1 MNKLVINKDFLSK
14 SKNIIIGFENC
25 DAYIIESKDVL
36 DIYCKAMQIEK
47 TQLYRTDD
55 GYIKISSNASQNKE
69 VSLEH
74 NQNLDGTECDICF
87 EQRLCCCG
95 SGVDITSFSLAV
107 DELGTIEVYVP
118 YDPLESALTRG
129 ELDLSNCPSAEVD
142 DDGNML
148 IYFGKSSKQPTR
160 KDNDYPNLVLG
171 WREAF
176 GDYSPKVLSAKALG
190 LASFGEKQ
198 NNLSLT
204 FETSDRKLGKR
215 TVEFL
220 FFECF
225 DTRIQANFPL
235 KGKCKIIMSKMAD
248 GTIYVA
254 FDGLG
259 MEFFCTS
266 IYEYEYYC
274 AQDEE

>member
-25 DAYIIESKDVL
+25 DAYIIEAKDVL
-36 DIYCKAMQIEK
+36 DIYCKATQIGK

-74 NQNLDGTECDICF
+74 NRNLDGTGYDIRF
-87 EQRLCCCG
+87 EQRLRYCG
-95 SGVDITSFSLAV
+95 SGVDMTSFSLAV
-107 DELGTIEVYVP
+107 DESGKIEVYLP
-118 YDPLESALTRG
+118 YDPLESALTRC
-129 ELDLSNCPSAEVD
+129 ELDLSNCPSAEID

-148 IYFGKSSKQPTR
+148 IYFGKSSKQPIR
-160 KDNDYPNLVLG
+160 KDNDYSNLVLG
-171 WREAF
+171 WRETF
-176 GDYSPKVLSAKALG
+176 GDYSPKVLSAKASG

-204 FETSDRKLGKR
+204 FETSGKKLGKR
-215 TVEFL
+215 TVEFM

-225 DTRIQANFPL
+225 DTRVQANFPL

-248 GTIYVA
+248 GTFYVA

-259 MEFFCTS
+259 IEFFCTS
-266 IYEYEYYC
+266 ICEYEYFC
-274 AQDEE
+274 AQNEE